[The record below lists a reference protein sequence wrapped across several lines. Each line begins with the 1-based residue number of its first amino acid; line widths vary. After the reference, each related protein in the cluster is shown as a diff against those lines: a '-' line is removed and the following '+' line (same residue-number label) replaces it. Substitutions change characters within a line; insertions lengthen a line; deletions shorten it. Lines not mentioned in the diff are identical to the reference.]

1 MTIGADAR
9 PQLAD
14 EVAAH
19 LRGAIMSGRL
29 RPGRFIRLE
38 EVARELGV
46 SATPV
51 REALVAL
58 RGEDLV
64 DLAPR
69 RGYVVNPL
77 TEQDVRDVF
86 WLQSGIAAELAA
98 RAAAKATPDDLA
110 RLRALDADFVAA
122 TRTADTTAVERREFE
137 FHRAVNLVA
146 DARKLSWFLDN
157 ATRYTPAGVYSSD
170 PDWRTRT
177 AADHATL
184 LTALAAGDPDEARAA
199 MARHFTDGADRL
211 VAHLA
216 ELNARADQG

>member
-86 WLQSGIAAELAA
+86 WLQSGIAGELAA

-110 RLRALDADFVAA
+110 RLRALDADLAA
-122 TRTADTTAVERREFE
+122 ADTTAVERREFE

-146 DARKLSWFLDN
+146 DARKLSWFLNN

-177 AADHATL
+177 NADHAAL
-184 LTALAAGDPDEARAA
+184 LTALAAGNASGARAA

-211 VAHLA
+211 IAHLT
-216 ELNARADQG
+216 ESGVWARPT

>member
-64 DLAPR
+64 DLEPR

-86 WLQSGIAAELAA
+86 WLQSGIAGELAA

-110 RLRALDADFVAA
+110 RLRALDADLAEA
-122 TRTADTTAVERREFE
+122 TRAVDTAAVERREFE

-146 DARKLSWFLDN
+146 DARKLSWFLN
-157 ATRYTPAGVYSSD
+157 SATRYTPAGVYSSD
-170 PDWRTRT
+170 PAWRDRT
-177 AADHATL
+177 AAHHAAL
-184 LTALAAGDPDEARAA
+184 LTALAAGDATGARAA

-211 VAHLA
+211 IAHLA
-216 ELNARADQG
+216 GLGVWADRD